1 MKIVIVGDGKVGA
14 TLVEHLSSEGHDIV
28 VIDRNY
34 KVIEQMVNSFDV
46 MGVCGNG
53 ASYELQIEAGVPDSD
68 LFIAA
73 TSSDELNILSCLMA
87 KKSGSKHTIAR
98 VRNPEYSKQI
108 PFFKDELGL
117 SMIVNPEFDAA
128 NEIAKVLRF
137 PNAINIETFYRG
149 LVDLAELKIDAG
161 NPLCD
166 MQLMDIFSTFNIK
179 VLVCAVQRKNE
190 VIIPRGDFVL
200 KAGDKIHITAPR
212 GVLVS
217 FMKKLKI
224 YKHRTKDIMIIGG
237 GKMGYYLARQLCS
250 TGGYNV
256 KIIENDMER
265 CEKLCELIP
274 EANIIHGDGTDR
286 AVLLEQGIEGQDAFV
301 ALTTIDEEN
310 IISAMYASSL
320 GISKTVA
327 KVNRVSYQV
336 LESIGMDSAFSS
348 KAIAANRIIAYVRA
362 LENSGEESSVQT
374 LYKLVGGQVEA
385 LEFKINTDFWGVGVP
400 LKDLKIKKET
410 LIACI
415 IRKHKVIFPGGNDS
429 IELGDRIVL
438 VTKSNHISSINEI
451 FE

>member
-1 MKIVIVGDGKVGA
+1 MNIIIVGDGKVGA
-14 TLVEHLSSEGHDIV
+14 TLVEHLSKEGHDVV
-28 VIDRNY
+28 VIDRDP
-34 KVIEQMVNSFDV
+34 KVIEQMVNSYDV
-46 MGVCGNG
+46 MGICGNG
-53 ASYELQIEAGVPDSD
+53 ANCEIQLEAGVDSAD

-87 KKSGSKHTIAR
+87 KKAGAGHTIAR
-98 VRNPEYSKQI
+98 VRNPDYLKQL
-108 PFFKDELGL
+108 PFFKDALGL
-117 SMIVNPEFDAA
+117 SMIVNPEYDAA

-149 LVDLAELKIDAG
+149 LVDLVEIKIDDG

-166 MQLMDIFSTFNIK
+166 MQMTDIFNKFGIK
-179 VLVCAVQRKNE
+179 ILVCAVQRKNE
-190 VIIPRGDFVL
+190 VIIPRGDFIF
-200 KAGDKIHITAPR
+200 KAGDRIHITAPR
-212 GVLVS
+212 GVLVD

-224 YKHRTKDIMIIGG
+224 YKHRTKNIMIIGG
-237 GKMGYYLARQLCS
+237 GKMGYYLARQLCE

-256 KIIENDMER
+256 KIIENDSER
-265 CEKLCELIP
+265 CEKLCELLP
-274 EANIIHGDGTDR
+274 NADIINGDGTDR
-286 AVLLEQGIEGQDAFV
+286 ETLLEQGLDGQDAFV

-310 IISAMYASSL
+310 IIASMYASSL
-320 GISKTVA
+320 GVIKTVA
-327 KVNRVSYQV
+327 KVNRVSYEV

-348 KAIAANRIIAYVRA
+348 KAIAANRIVAYARA

-385 LEFKINTDFWGVGVP
+385 LEFKIETDFSEIDIP
-400 LKDLKIKKET
+400 LRDLKLKRDT

-415 IRKHKVIFPGGNDS
+415 IRNHKVIYPGGNDC
-429 IELGDRIVL
+429 IELGDRVII